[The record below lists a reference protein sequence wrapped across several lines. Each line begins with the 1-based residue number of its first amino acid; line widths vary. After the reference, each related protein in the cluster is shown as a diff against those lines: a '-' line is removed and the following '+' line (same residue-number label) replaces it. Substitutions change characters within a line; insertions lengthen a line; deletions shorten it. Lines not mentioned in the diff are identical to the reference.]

1 MFNNINLPPVVK
13 NIIILN
19 VLFFV
24 ATFIV
29 GNMGID
35 LVSMLGVFHFN
46 SPLFKPYQLI
56 TYMFM
61 HGNLAHIFFN
71 MFALFMF
78 GSALEK
84 VWGPKK
90 FFIYYLITGF
100 GAVIVNWGVS
110 AYQVYNI
117 TGQFIIDVDTYPFTS
132 QETLN
137 AVTQIFATP
146 TVGASGSVFGLLLA
160 FGMLFP
166 NTELMMLFFPIP
178 IKAKYF
184 VILYGALELFSGIS
198 NRPGDNVAHFAHLGG
213 MLFGFFLIIYWK
225 KQRSDFY

>member
-1 MFNNINLPPVVK
+1 MFNNIPPVVK
-13 NIIILN
+13 NLIILN
-19 VLFFV
+19 VIFYA

-35 LVSMLGVFHFN
+35 LVNILGVYYFD
-46 SPLFKPYQLI
+46 SPNFKPYQLV

-61 HGNLAHIFFN
+61 HGSNLHIFFN

-78 GSALEK
+78 GASLERI
-84 VWGPKK
+84 WGPKK

-100 GAVIVNWGVS
+100 GAIVINMAVMAFQLYS
-110 AYQVYNI
+110 L
-117 TGQFIIDVDTYPFTS
+117 TGSIAIDVENFQSTN
-132 QETLN
+132 QEMFNTIG
-137 AVTQIFATP
+137 QIYNSP
-146 TVGASGSVFGLLLA
+146 MVGASGSVFGLLLA

-184 VILYGALELFSGIS
+184 VILYGVLELYSGIS
-198 NRPGDNVAHFAHLGG
+198 NNPGDNVAHFAHLGG
-213 MLFGFFLIIYWK
+213 MLFGFFLIQYWK
-225 KQRSDFY
+225 KQRTDFY